1 MTVDLRARLAAEGL
15 VASTW
20 SNGAG
25 DRYPAH
31 RHDFD
36 KVLVVDQGSIVF
48 GLSER
53 GMSVEIHAGD
63 RLDLPAGT
71 LHDAVVGLAGV
82 VCLEA
87 HLARG
92 ALGPEPR
99 RLSAWARGMETAA
112 TRAS

>member
-15 VASTW
+15 VSSTW

-53 GMSVEIHAGD
+53 GLSVELHAGD

-71 LHDAVVGLAGV
+71 LHDAVVGSAGV

-87 HLARG
+87 RIERG
-92 ALGPEPR
+92 TLGSEPR
-99 RLSAWARGMETAA
+99 HLGAWAAGTETAV